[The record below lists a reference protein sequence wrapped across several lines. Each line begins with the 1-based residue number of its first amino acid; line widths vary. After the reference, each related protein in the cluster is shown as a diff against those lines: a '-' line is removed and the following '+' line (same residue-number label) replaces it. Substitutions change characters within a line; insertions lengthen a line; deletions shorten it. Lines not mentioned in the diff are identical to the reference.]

1 MKGNITSTSKKN
13 KEHIERIEEKGKDIE
28 KRNLLAISSPLWQD
42 PKQILSKRAGRSLL
56 PSRLHT
62 QDLQHLSF
70 ASRMIPLPLSSSVGI
85 WYFFRI

>member
-1 MKGNITSTSKKN
+1 MKGNITSTSKRK
-13 KEHIERIEEKGKDIE
+13 IERTLKELRKKGKDIE
-28 KRNLLAISSPLWQD
+28 KRNLLAISSPLRQD
-42 PKQILSKRAGRSLL
+42 PIQILSKRVDRSLL

-70 ASRMIPLPLSSSVGI
+70 ASRMIPLPLSGI